1 MITTINLISKLLEIV
16 GAGTIFIVIY
26 FLVELWWE
34 KWGQFWFKFHK
45 HSFKV
50 HHIWRIDDKER
61 GCEKWDLHCKC
72 EKCGKFKQITFWN
85 DGIKLEVKDGEQN
98 EVL

>member
-1 MITTINLISKLLEIV
+1 VITTIHLISKILEII
-16 GAGTIFIVIY
+16 GAGTICIVIY
-26 FLVELWWE
+26 FLIQLWWE

-61 GCEKWDLHCKC
+61 GCEKWDLYCKC

-98 EVL
+98 D